1 MFVDFLNLKKTDQP
15 PTYPPLFEN
24 TTQKVK
30 KRKKVPLT
38 PIEKPPKS
46 PKTPKKQSTARW
58 RVPSSE
64 TAESHAREPSTA
76 LESHNLTRGASLSP
90 RNRRIPRAGSLHR
103 SGIEKSHALEQSTPQ
118 QLRISPR
125 RGPPQ

>member
-1 MFVDFLNLKKTDQP
+1 MFVDFLNLKKSTS
-15 PTYPPLFEN
+15 YLSPLFEN

-58 RVPSSE
+58 RVPSLRKI
-64 TAESHAREPSTA
+64 AF
-76 LESHNLTRGASLSP
+76 
-90 RNRRIPRAGSLHR
+90 PRAGCVYRPEIVLF
-103 SGIEKSHALEQSTPQ
+103 HALD
-118 QLRISPR
+118 
-125 RGPPQ
+125 

>member
-38 PIEKPPKS
+38 PIEEPPKS

-58 RVPSSE
+58 RVPSLRKI
-64 TAESHAREPSTA
+64 AF
-76 LESHNLTRGASLSP
+76 
-90 RNRRIPRAGSLHR
+90 PRAGCVYRPEIVLF
-103 SGIEKSHALEQSTPQ
+103 HALD
-118 QLRISPR
+118 
-125 RGPPQ
+125 